1 MAGYDNIKD
10 KGFDKRSTEELR
22 AIQSKGGKNSGKVRR
37 RNADFRKTLNSLL
50 TAKIDSP
57 EWEPI
62 LKELGIDTTLESAML
77 MSMIKKALS
86 GNVKAAEFVAQYA
99 GQSTATD
106 KDDREQ
112 DARIDK
118 IKADA
123 EQSKAQTVKLS
134 GEDAETEYL
143 DDIEGDIYG
152 DNTAKDNTL

>member
-62 LKELGIDTTLESAML
+62 LKELGIDTATAW
-77 MSMIKKALS
+77 
-86 GNVKAAEFVAQYA
+86 AQ
-99 GQSTATD
+99 
-106 KDDREQ
+106 E
-112 DARIDK
+112 
-118 IKADA
+118 
-123 EQSKAQTVKLS
+123 L
-134 GEDAETEYL
+134 
-143 DDIEGDIYG
+143 
-152 DNTAKDNTL
+152 